1 MLRIK
6 DILNRRYSKDDFVFF
21 WGHTDRKDGKVGKN
35 CLSQWFI
42 APMTID
48 GKYYHCMEQYLMAE
62 KARTFGDAETEQKI
76 LAEYNQ
82 MAIKKLGRQVSNY
95 DDSVWSKVRQNVSMS
110 GNLAKFSQNPVLRQF
125 LLSTGDK
132 ILIEASP
139 KDTIWGIGLE
149 ESAPEATDPSKWR
162 GENLL
167 GFALMVVRDRLRQID
182 EAINHIISLKEDDD
196 PWPPKDFIEFCAD
209 NKFSMMI
216 EWKHESRRG
225 LFEGIKDVI
234 LKSAAVNS
242 DKIMIDMRYGRG
254 FGMAIFMFFEQLH
267 VVLDDVAKENHF
279 DFIFSLTP
287 DASLDEKDGTAYM
300 TLFA

>member
-1 MLRIK
+1 MLTIK
-6 DILNRRYSKDDFVFF
+6 DIINKRHSKDDFVFF
-21 WGHTDRKDGKVGKN
+21 WGHTDRKDGKAGKN
-35 CLSQWFI
+35 CLSQWYI
-42 APMTID
+42 ATMTID
-48 GKYYHCMEQYLMAE
+48 GQYYHCMEQYLMAE
-62 KARTFGDAETEQKI
+62 KARVFDDIESEQKI

-82 MAIKKLGRQVSNY
+82 MAIKKLGRQVVGY
-95 DDSVWSKVRQNVSMS
+95 DDSVWSEVRQNVAVR

-132 ILIEASP
+132 ILVEASP
-139 KDTIWGIGLE
+139 KDSIWGIGLE
-149 ESAPEATDPSKWR
+149 ESAPEATDPAKWN

-167 GFALMVVRDRLRQID
+167 GFALMEVRDRLRRID
-182 EAINHIISLKEDDD
+182 ETIHHIISLKEDDD

-225 LFEGIKDVI
+225 LFESIKDVI
-234 LKSAAVNS
+234 LSSDAVNA

-267 VVLDDVAKENHF
+267 AVLDDVATENHF

-287 DASLDEKDGTAYM
+287 DASLDEKDGTAYI
-300 TLFA
+300 TIFA